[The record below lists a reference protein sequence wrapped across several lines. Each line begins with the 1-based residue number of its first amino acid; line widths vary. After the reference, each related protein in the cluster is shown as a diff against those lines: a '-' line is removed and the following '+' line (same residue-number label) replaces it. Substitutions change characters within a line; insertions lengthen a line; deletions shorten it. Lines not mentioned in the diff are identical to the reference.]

1 MKKTADQA
9 LDELMHG
16 DTESLRQSILEEA
29 VLMGVTDQTY
39 NNIRGV
45 YDHAQLVN
53 WWVSYFRWNEHN
65 QTWWFRQT
73 GKQETND

>member
-16 DTESLRQSILEEA
+16 DTESLRQSVLDEA
-29 VLMGVTDQTY
+29 AIMDVTSVTFQNIKEKY
-39 NNIRGV
+39 N
-45 YDHAQLVN
+45 HAQLVN

-73 GKQETND
+73 GKQETNA